1 MNNYFVV
8 FSSSKNVFMVCIKF
22 PRKTGVGRD
31 FVKGDG
37 WLKWE
42 NSIREVWGDITF
54 LHINIVSSIS
64 DRFEQIWCYK
74 FPYMPYNGQNAGN
87 LWP

>member
-31 FVKGDG
+31 FVKGM
-37 WLKWE
+37 
-42 NSIREVWGDITF
+42 GD
-54 LHINIVSSIS
+54 
-64 DRFEQIWCYK
+64 
-74 FPYMPYNGQNAGN
+74 
-87 LWP
+87 